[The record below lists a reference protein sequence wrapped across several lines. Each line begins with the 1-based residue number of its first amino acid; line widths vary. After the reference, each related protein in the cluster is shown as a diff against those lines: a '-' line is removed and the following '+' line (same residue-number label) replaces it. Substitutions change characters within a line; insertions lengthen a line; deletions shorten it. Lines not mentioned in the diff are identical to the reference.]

1 MFFREICNDSKFNFM
16 VFFFFVDRRPNL
28 TVAELVV

>member
-1 MFFREICNDSKFNFM
+1 MFYRQICNDSKLIFCNYFA
-16 VFFFFVDRRPNL
+16 DRRPNL